1 MSHRALI
8 GLVVVSV
15 ALNLLLAGVIG
26 GHVLL
31 GQGKSVQPLA
41 WALREIPP
49 TIREQV
55 RPIVLEH
62 SREMATVKRDLR
74 RSERRLRRLIESEAL
89 NREDLQQALTEM
101 RESAA
106 RYHEVI
112 HAVGLD
118 VLLSLEV
125 DQRIKAAPYLFRPP
139 AIKSAIRRGEGRPRS
154 PRRDAAPKPDVA
166 APQPQN

>member
-55 RPIVLEH
+55 RPIILEH
-62 SREMATVKRDLR
+62 SREMATVKRDVR

-139 AIKSAIRRGEGRPRS
+139 GVKSAIRRGEGRPRS

>member
-1 MSHRALI
+1 MSHRALM

-62 SREMATVKRDLR
+62 SREMATVKRDVR
-74 RSERRLRRLIESEAL
+74 RSERRLRRLVESEAL

-139 AIKSAIRRGEGRPRS
+139 GVKSAIRRGEGRPWS

>member
-31 GQGKSVQPLA
+31 RQGKSVQPLA

-49 TIREQV
+49 NIREQV
-55 RPIVLEH
+55 RPIVREH
-62 SREMATVKRDLR
+62 LREMTTVKRDVR
-74 RSERRLRRLIESEAL
+74 RSERRLRELVESEAL

-101 RESAA
+101 RASAA

-125 DQRIKAAPYLFRPP
+125 DERIKAAPYLFRPP
-139 AIKSAIRRGEGRPRS
+139 TVKSPMRKGEGRPR
-154 PRRDAAPKPDVA
+154 PPGRAAVPKSDET

>member
-41 WALREIPP
+41 WALRDIPP
-49 TIREQV
+49 NIREQV
-55 RPIVLEH
+55 RPIIRAH
-62 SREMATVKRDLR
+62 SREVISVKRDVR
-74 RSERRLRRLIESEAL
+74 RSERRLRKLIESETL
-89 NREDLQQALTEM
+89 NREGLQQALTDM

-125 DQRIKAAPYLFRPP
+125 DERIKAAPYLFRPP
-139 AIKSAIRRGEGRPRS
+139 GAKSAMRKGEGRPRP
-154 PRRDAAPKPDVA
+154 PRRDAAPKPDVTV
-166 APQPQN
+166 PQTKN

>member
-15 ALNLLLAGVIG
+15 ALNLVLAGVIG

-139 AIKSAIRRGEGRPRS
+139 GVKSAIRRGEGRPRS

>member
-139 AIKSAIRRGEGRPRS
+139 GVKSAIRRGEGRPRS

>member
-1 MSHRALI
+1 M
-8 GLVVVSV
+8 GFVVVSV
-15 ALNLLLAGVIG
+15 ALNLLLAGLIG

-62 SREMATVKRDLR
+62 SREMATVKRDVR

-139 AIKSAIRRGEGRPRS
+139 GVKSAIRRGEGRPRS

>member
-1 MSHRALI
+1 MSHRALM

-62 SREMATVKRDLR
+62 SREMATVKRDVR
-74 RSERRLRRLIESEAL
+74 RSERRLRGLIESEAL

-118 VLLSLEV
+118 VLLSLEA

-139 AIKSAIRRGEGRPRS
+139 GVKSAIRRGEGRPRS

>member
-15 ALNLLLAGVIG
+15 ALNLLLAGVID

-31 GQGKSVQPLA
+31 GQGKYVQPLA

-89 NREDLQQALTEM
+89 NREDLQAALTEM

-139 AIKSAIRRGEGRPRS
+139 GVKSAIRRGEGRPRS

>member
-49 TIREQV
+49 NIREQV
-55 RPIVLEH
+55 RPIIREH
-62 SREMATVKRDLR
+62 LREVATVKRDVR
-74 RSERRLRRLIESEAL
+74 RSER
-89 NREDLQQALTEM
+89 
-101 RESAA
+101 
-106 RYHEVI
+106 
-112 HAVGLD
+112 
-118 VLLSLEV
+118 
-125 DQRIKAAPYLFRPP
+125 
-139 AIKSAIRRGEGRPRS
+139 
-154 PRRDAAPKPDVA
+154 
-166 APQPQN
+166 

>member
-26 GHVLL
+26 GHVFL

-55 RPIVLEH
+55 RPIILEH
-62 SREMATVKRDLR
+62 SREMATVKRDVR
-74 RSERRLRRLIESEAL
+74 RSERRLRGLIESEAL
-89 NREDLQQALTEM
+89 NREDLQAALTEM

-139 AIKSAIRRGEGRPRS
+139 GVKSTMRKGEGRPR
-154 PRRDAAPKPDVA
+154 PPGRAAAPKSDET

>member
-55 RPIVLEH
+55 RPIVREH
-62 SREMATVKRDLR
+62 SREMATVKRDVR
-74 RSERRLRRLIESEAL
+74 RSERRLRGLIESEAL
-89 NREDLQQALTEM
+89 NREDLQAALTEM

-139 AIKSAIRRGEGRPRS
+139 TVKSPMRKGEGRPRS